1 MRPSSSGR
9 LKSRA
14 VSRAMGCWRGRSY
27 CLPRG
32 LAFTPEFL
40 LLQGGSAAGVG
51 PSQHQPWPAVP
62 RARPR
67 RIVLKALF
75 MVPAVSDLSFVNGW
89 QTGPVLS
96 PGLRSAVRRP
106 VVRTGVVRGITDS
119 QALWGEGRKG
129 YRKLLTPP
137 TRASVIAN
145 AKCRSCDHAADAGAY
160 CSSCAADIMAGPS
173 TPSPA
178 DAERGSPGRSG
189 PDPPLPPLN
198 TGCSSNPVR
207 TIVR

>member
-1 MRPSSSGR
+1 M
-9 LKSRA
+9 
-14 VSRAMGCWRGRSY
+14 
-27 CLPRG
+27 
-32 LAFTPEFL
+32 
-40 LLQGGSAAGVG
+40 
-51 PSQHQPWPAVP
+51 
-62 RARPR
+62 
-67 RIVLKALF
+67 VLRTLV
-75 MVPAVSDLSFVNGW
+75 MVPATSDLQQAPEQTARSRVLHFAFVRQQLADGS
-89 QTGPVLS
+89 VLS
-96 PGLRSAVRRP
+96 PGLRPAVRRP